1 MATLIGPSGKPSE
14 AQPNAGW
21 VALGGVGI
29 AFVAVGLVDLVLA
42 WTPPRFGNADW
53 EFGTVT
59 AMFNNL
65 PVPAMGLGLLFA
77 SASAR
82 RATRVTR
89 AVGVIATVI
98 AIWCLVGALLY
109 GLTLPLALGSITEPG
124 PRQALVTSS
133 VKTAVQ
139 IVLYAGY
146 FLWLARLSWTWD
158 R

>member
-1 MATLIGPSGKPSE
+1 L
-14 AQPNAGW
+14 
-21 VALGGVGI
+21 
-29 AFVAVGLVDLVLA
+29 FVAVGLVDLVMA

-65 PVPAMGLGLLFA
+65 PVPAMGLGLALA

-82 RATRVTR
+82 RATRATR
-89 AVGVIATVI
+89 AVGVVAAVV

-133 VKTAVQ
+133 VKTLVQ
-139 IVLYAGY
+139 ILLYTLF
-146 FLWLARLSWTWD
+146 FLWLARLSWKWD
-158 R
+158 Q

>member
-1 MATLIGPSGKPSE
+1 MATLIGPSGKPNE
-14 AQPNAGW
+14 TERNPGW
-21 VALGGVGI
+21 IALGGVGVL
-29 AFVAVGLVDLVLA
+29 FVAVGLVDLVMA

-65 PVPAMGLGLLFA
+65 PVPAMGLGLALA

-82 RATRVTR
+82 RATRATR
-89 AVGVIATVI
+89 AVGVVAAVV

-133 VKTAVQ
+133 VKTLVQ
-139 IVLYAGY
+139 ILLYTLF
-146 FLWLARLSWTWD
+146 FLWLARLSWKWNQ
-158 R
+158 